1 MDGLG
6 CCDQTLGHAPD
17 RIELPLPYMW
27 PSLEPASNS
36 PDLVVDATVRTVST
50 FPLLFVLLTLSAGLF
65 ALMLSGR
72 TNQRL
77 AEQTRKQATDLQ
89 TLRSRER
96 RLRLSVHG
104 SEDGLVHLEPVRD
117 ASGAIVDFV
126 VTDANERV
134 ASMFRRTLAD
144 IEGFRVTA
152 LASLAPDT
160 ALFQSL
166 VNTVSTGATFRDEV
180 RAHPRHVTT
189 SWLRVRAVPVET
201 GLSLT
206 LSDIRERKREAARW
220 QRASLTDELTGLLNR
235 RAFLSLADERLS
247 KARADGHNA
256 VLFYL
261 DCDAF
266 KQINDVHG
274 HATGDRALREI
285 ARVLRAAVRETD
297 LVARMG
303 GDEFTILAIDA
314 IGACDGAIR
323 ARIAERLDEL
333 NALNLLPAPIGI
345 SVGHVYA
352 NASKAASL
360 DALLDAADADLLH
373 HKRSRRAARSAMS
386 AISQSTRT
394 PKARRRAAIATA
406 ASELTG
412 AVSAA

>member
-1 MDGLG
+1 
-6 CCDQTLGHAPD
+6 
-17 RIELPLPYMW
+17 MW

-36 PDLVVDATVRTVST
+36 PDLVVDATMRTVSA

-65 ALMLSGR
+65 ALVIAGR
-72 TNQRL
+72 SNQRL
-77 AEQTRKQATDLQ
+77 AEHARRQATDLQ
-89 TLRSRER
+89 ALRNRER

-104 SEDGLVHLEPVRD
+104 SEDGLVHLEPIRD
-117 ASGAIVDFV
+117 ADGTIVDFA

-134 ASMFRRTLAD
+134 ASMFRRTLTELD
-144 IEGFRVTA
+144 GVRTST

-166 VNTVSTGATFRDEV
+166 VHTLNSGTPFRDEV

-220 QRASLTDELTGLLNR
+220 KRASLTDELTGLLNR
-235 RAFLSLADERLS
+235 RAFLSLADERL
-247 KARADGHNA
+247 KAARAQGHNA

-261 DCDAF
+261 DCDSF

-285 ARVLRAAVRETD
+285 ARVLRSAVRETD
-297 LVARMG
+297 MVARMG
-303 GDEFTILAIDA
+303 GDEFTILAVDA

-323 ARIAERLDEL
+323 SRIAERLDEL
-333 NALNLLPAPIGI
+333 NALNVLPAPIGI

-352 NASKAASL
+352 TASSDASL
-360 DALLDAADADLLH
+360 DALLDTADADLLH
-373 HKRSRRAARSAMS
+373 HKRSRRAARAAMT

-394 PKARRRAAIATA
+394 PKPRRRAVLAGSSTQ
-406 ASELTG
+406 LTG
-412 AVSAA
+412 AVSAS

>member
-1 MDGLG
+1 
-6 CCDQTLGHAPD
+6 
-17 RIELPLPYMW
+17 MW
-27 PSLEPASNS
+27 PSLEPASNT
-36 PDLVVDATVRTVST
+36 PDLVVDATVRTVSA
-50 FPLLFVLLTLSAGLF
+50 FPLFFVLLTLSAGLF
-65 ALMLSGR
+65 ALLISGR
-72 TNQRL
+72 SNQRL
-77 AEQTRKQATDLQ
+77 AAQTRRQATDLQ
-89 TLRSRER
+89 ALRSRER

-104 SEDGLVHLEPVRD
+104 SEDGLVHLEPIRD
-117 ASGAIVDFV
+117 AEGTIVDFV
-126 VTDANERV
+126 VTDANARV
-134 ASMFRRTLAD
+134 ASMFRRTLTD
-144 IEGFRVTA
+144 LEGLRTSA

-166 VNTVSTGATFRDEV
+166 VHVIKSGTPFRDEV

-235 RAFLSLADERLS
+235 RAFLSLADERL
-247 KARADGHNA
+247 KTARAQGHNA

-261 DCDAF
+261 DCDSF

-314 IGACDGAIR
+314 IGPCDGAIR
-323 ARIAERLDEL
+323 GRIAERLDEL
-333 NALNLLPAPIGI
+333 NALNLLPAPVGI

-352 NASKAASL
+352 SASNDASL
-360 DALLDAADADLLH
+360 DALLDKADADLLH
-373 HKRSRRAARSAMS
+373 HKRSRRAARTAMA

-394 PKARRRAAIATA
+394 PKERRSAALVTTQ
-406 ASELTG
+406 LTG